1 MLFQS
6 LLVGGFLHG
15 AVLALAALGFA
26 IIFATANELH
36 FAYGNT
42 VVVAGYLLY
51 TLTTDTAL
59 PLAAAVVVV
68 IFACGLLGA
77 AIRLLLYRYA
87 GGHQAVLLVSF
98 GLAIIMENA
107 VQAIYGAYDKTV
119 SPGGLGD
126 NVRIIGTQV
135 TERWIDLLGLAVLLV
150 VWPLTVLALRRTHM
164 GLGLTATMRDPE
176 MAALSGVRPERM
188 KVVAYVAGSMLAAVV
203 GMLNTLG
210 SGINPGSGLEYLLL
224 AFIAALLAREK
235 IGQIPVWGLLIGIG
249 LSLSAWKLPSQYQ
262 TLTTYGVV
270 LVLLVIRM
278 RRQPRVALA

>member
-6 LLVGGFLHG
+6 LFLGGLLHG

-26 IIFATANELH
+26 IIFSTASELH

-51 TLTTDTAL
+51 SLTGAGM
-59 PLAAAVVVV
+59 PLAAAAIVAVV
-68 IFACGLLGA
+68 ACGALGA
-77 AIRLLLYRYA
+77 TIRLFLYRYA
-87 GGHQAVLLVSF
+87 RGHQAVLLVSF

-107 VQAIYGAYDKTV
+107 IQAIYGTYDKTV
-119 SPGGLGD
+119 SPGALGD
-126 NVRIIGTQV
+126 NVRIVGTQV
-135 TERWIDLLGLAVLLV
+135 TERWIDLLGLAVLVV
-150 VWPLTVLALRRTHM
+150 VWPLTALALRRTHV

-188 KVVAYVAGSMLAAVV
+188 KVIAYVVGSVLAGLV
-203 GMLNTLG
+203 GILNTLS

-224 AFIAALLAREK
+224 AFIAALLARER
-235 IGQIPVWGLLIGIG
+235 IGQIPAWGLLIGVG
-249 LSLSAWKLPSQYQ
+249 LSLSAWKLASQYQ

-278 RRQPRVALA
+278 RRQARVALA